1 MTGHPRIQPAGV
13 RLVGHGQLDDS
24 FASGLG
30 LQRLAEI
37 THLPTG
43 IASGQMETVSVPAGG
58 STAECLT
65 PGDETLLY
73 VVAGHVRVKW
83 GPALVAE
90 TPAGPGDT
98 VLVAAAT
105 PFRADHASASATLQL
120 IIVRGG

>member
-1 MTGHPRIQPAGV
+1 MNGSPRSQPAGV
-13 RLVGHGQLDDS
+13 RVVAHGQLDDGI
-24 FASGLG
+24 AGGLG

-43 IASGQMETVSVPAGG
+43 IASGQIESVRVPAGG

-65 PGDETLLY
+65 PGDETLLH
-73 VVAGHVRVKW
+73 VVAGHVRVRW
-83 GPALVAE
+83 GPALAAE

-105 PFRADHASASATLQL
+105 PFRAVNASASAALQL